1 MLFCERGFHQK
12 GSPMQVNQADRR
24 ESPGRS
30 LRRRRSYLI
39 NPYFQWKYALTA
51 GTVVFLAATIIGTVL
66 YGVLHQQA
74 RLRAMNPE
82 TYTTDVGTVILGF
95 ALAFAVLAGGAVC
108 FWAVR
113 VTHRICGPLAVLD
126 GYLAELAAG
135 RIPRVRDLRRKDEF
149 KHLHQ
154 SFRAAMNTL
163 SEEKQI
169 RVDRLAEAIRLAE
182 GLLPEVSGEARNVAT
197 KLLGQIDA
205 LRAVESRGLEVTS
218 DSDDSGRNAPLAD
231 TEASDQSLRTARRE
245 SSCSVTDTAQ

>member
-1 MLFCERGFHQK
+1 
-12 GSPMQVNQADRR
+12 MQVNQTDLGD
-24 ESPGRS
+24 SPGRS
-30 LRRRRSYLI
+30 LRRRKTYLI

-51 GTVVFLAATIIGTVL
+51 GTIVFLAATIIGTTL

-82 TYTTDVGTVILGF
+82 TYTAEVGTVILGF
-95 ALAFAVLAGGAVC
+95 AVAFAVLAGGAVC

-113 VTHRICGPLAVLD
+113 ITHRICGPLAVLD
-126 GYLAELAAG
+126 GHLGELAAG

-154 SFRAAMNTL
+154 SLQAAMSAL

-182 GLLPEVSGEARNVAT
+182 GLLPEVSSEARSVAT

-205 LRAVESRGLEVTS
+205 LRAVEARGLEETS
-218 DSDDSGRNAPLAD
+218 DPVNSGRNTPLAD
-231 TEASDQSLRTARRE
+231 TEANDQSLRTARRE
-245 SSCSVTDTAQ
+245 ASCSVTDTPQ